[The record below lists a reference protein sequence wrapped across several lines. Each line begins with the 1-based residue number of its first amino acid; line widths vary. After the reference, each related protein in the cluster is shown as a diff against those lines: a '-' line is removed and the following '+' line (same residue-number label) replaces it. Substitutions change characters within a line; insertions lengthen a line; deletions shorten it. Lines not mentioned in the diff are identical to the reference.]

1 MREADDTGTNQ
12 LVSQLQFDANGT
24 ALDDSK
30 MKRKEAA
37 GKSVKNEAK
46 RGSRKKR
53 HRIYEG

>member
-12 LVSQLQFDANGT
+12 LVSQLQVDTNGT
-24 ALDDSK
+24 VLDDSK

-37 GKSVKNEAK
+37 GESVKNEAK

-53 HRIYEG
+53 QAVL